1 MLRQRLVRRHH
12 LVSPTVGEP
21 DEDVQMVSRAAFC
34 HPGAD
39 ENVACLGNTRGRRD
53 EQLVGGSVLARLDR
67 DSL

>member
-1 MLRQRLVRRHH
+1 
-12 LVSPTVGEP
+12 
-21 DEDVQMVSRAAFC
+21 MVWRAAFC